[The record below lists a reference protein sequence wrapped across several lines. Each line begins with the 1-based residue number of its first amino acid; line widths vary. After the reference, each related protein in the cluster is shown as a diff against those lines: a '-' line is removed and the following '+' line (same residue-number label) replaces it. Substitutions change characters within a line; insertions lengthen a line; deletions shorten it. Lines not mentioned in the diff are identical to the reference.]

1 MCAEDLFWAC
11 SDLNS
16 RSDGGTLPL
25 VFTVT
30 DADLLCGALLDSRAS
45 NAPKATRVAAASAL
59 AQAVMP
65 GSGRQLLTLLAPAL
79 SSKSGH
85 KNRDVAEQA

>member
-11 SDLNS
+11 GDL
-16 RSDGGTLPL
+16 DFDAGGGSSPL
-25 VFTVT
+25 VLSAEDTN
-30 DADLLCGALLDSRAS
+30 LLCGALLDSRAS

-65 GSGRQLLTLLAPAL
+65 GSGRQLLTLLAPGL